1 MTQLVEQVVLGKVL
15 RTYGDNGEL
24 IVRFYEDFAEEYSDL
39 SEPVWVIIDSLPTP
53 LFFKSMS
60 ARGVSKA
67 TVVFDDFDSEMRAQ
81 MLVGLEFYV
90 NRYAAQDEINSIWR
104 TWSDLKS
111 LLMVRC
117 RVRFLSILMTR

>member
-39 SEPVWVIIDSLPTP
+39 SEPVWVVIDSLPTP